1 MELLKPVKDTLNFAH
16 CIGELAVWALQD
28 ILIAADDNIQELPE

>member
-1 MELLKPVKDTLNFAH
+1 MELLKPIKDAANLAH

-28 ILIAADDNIQELPE
+28 ALMAVDDNLQELPE